1 MDVFLLFCFLW
12 QTTTKK
18 KVTSP
23 FSFPAELSMHHR
35 LSEPSQSE
43 LIYDLSAVLIH
54 KGTAA
59 NSGHYIAHIK
69 DVNTGQWWE
78 FDDELV
84 TNLGRCPFAEEASCS
99 ASKSV
104 KNDVDHSNFS
114 EARVADS
121 NGSGSNVKVSQ
132 SLPMETFSSS
142 DAYMLM
148 YHLKHTNFFSENGG
162 METSAN
168 HTETVDVPITA
179 QDNDCLPSHFCE
191 EIQNFNASYLG
202 TCQQYNHRKEVELSR
217 INERREEV
225 RSVLAEA
232 PVQPLEQP
240 YFWIYSDWLRQWA
253 ENVTPRLVHML
264 YCILCQQHFNSLLYF
279 ICVWLNYF
287 LALA

>member
-104 KNDVDHSNFS
+104 KNDVNHSNFS

-121 NGSGSNVKVSQ
+121 NGSASNVKVSQ

-148 YHLKHTNFFSENGG
+148 YHLKHTKIFSENGG

-191 EIQNFNASYLG
+191 EIQNFNASYLD

-217 INERREEV
+217 ISERREEV

-264 YCILCQQHFNSLLYF
+264 YVFLAKSTSIVCYILF
-279 ICVWLNYF
+279 VWLNSF